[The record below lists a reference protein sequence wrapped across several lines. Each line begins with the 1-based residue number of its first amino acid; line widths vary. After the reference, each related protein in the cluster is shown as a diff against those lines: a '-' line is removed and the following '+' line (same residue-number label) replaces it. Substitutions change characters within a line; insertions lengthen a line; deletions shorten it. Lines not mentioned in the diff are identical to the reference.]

1 MAKSSLWLQPWGPF
15 SLIPTDLLGLLQGLL
30 TSTESELTVK
40 IENDS
45 SYCPLEHA
53 AGQHPLVS
61 SYVVVKSLSCI
72 RLFLTPWT
80 AAHQASLFFS
90 SSWSL
95 FRFMSVEWVLPSNHL
110 ILCCPLLLL
119 PSIFPSI
126 MVFSN
131 EPVLHIKWPKYWNF
145 SISPSSEYSGLISL
159 QGWSPCSP
167 RDSQESS
174 RAPQFES
181 VNSLVLNLLYGPT
194 LASIHD
200 YWKKPQLW
208 LYRPLLAKWCIC
220 FLICCL
226 GLL

>member
-145 SISPSSEYSGLISL
+145 SISPSSEYSCVISFRIDWFDHL
-159 QGWSPCSP
+159 AVQGT
-167 RDSQESS
+167 
-174 RAPQFES
+174 FES
-181 VNSLVLNLLYGPT
+181 LLQHHKSKP
-194 LASIHD
+194 SILQC
-200 YWKKPQLW
+200 PVFIMVQLSHP
-208 LYRPLLAKWCIC
+208 YMMFRA
-220 FLICCL
+220 
-226 GLL
+226 